1 MTISLG
7 NIIPSFQPRFTP
19 TGDVPSTAPKPTR
32 GSQPVDSFERVG
44 STTSNPPKT
53 ALERAQDKRDAKI
66 GVAVGAAAAVGL
78 IALFFANPLV
88 GTAAILLSAVG
99 IIAGSMMTSRA
110 KS

>member
-7 NIIPSFQPRFTP
+7 HIIPSFQPRFTP

-44 STTSNPPKT
+44 GATSNPPKT
-53 ALERAQDKRDAKI
+53 ALELAKDKQDAKI
-66 GVAVGAAAAVGL
+66 GAAVGAVAAVGL
-78 IALFFANPLV
+78 MALFFANPLL

-99 IIAGSMMTSRA
+99 IIVGSIMTSRT